1 VITALGYVQVFAVYI
16 AMLLLGRGGVYLLN
30 FGKHESNPIYQL
42 FAVVTNPIVKL
53 ARLITP
59 QQVADKHLPVV
70 AFFMMFWA
78 YVGLAIYIPM
88 LLKA

>member
-16 AMLLLGRGGVYLLN
+16 GMFLLGRGGVYFLS

-42 FAVVTNPIVKL
+42 FVVVTNPIVKL

-59 QQVADKHLPVV
+59 KQIADRHLPVV
-70 AFFMMFWA
+70 AFCMMFWI